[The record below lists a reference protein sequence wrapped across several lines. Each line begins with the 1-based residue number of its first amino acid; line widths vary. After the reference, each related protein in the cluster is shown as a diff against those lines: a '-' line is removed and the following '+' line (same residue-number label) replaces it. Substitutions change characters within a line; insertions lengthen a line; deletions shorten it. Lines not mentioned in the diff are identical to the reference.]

1 MRRGLMIFFV
11 IGLNFIRKL
20 FSDPEDGLRT
30 DLEVA
35 KLHREAEKSAREI
48 LGKLNVFD
56 LVTVVTSLFLEEEI
70 KDDRVNFGKA
80 KGNWFVNNRMKALAE
95 EKDVHVGRI
104 ATLNEQ
110 WKGATRQAIQDR
122 VEFGKKR
129 RESEEA
135 MRELIEKVEKLENE
149 LMQKGKKISEMLAA
163 SQNEETDLNKLRE
176 EHEQEI
182 GKVRKEVVRLQGLLE
197 DVEEENGRMKN
208 AIESLKEDKKTQAS
222 QKEEN
227 DLNMTRKE
235 HEEEVGKAQMEVERL
250 QGLLTEVEE
259 ENDRMKNGIES
270 LKEDKET
277 QAQESRLEIIGMQ
290 QS

>member
-1 MRRGLMIFFV
+1 
-11 IGLNFIRKL
+11 
-20 FSDPEDGLRT
+20 
-30 DLEVA
+30 
-35 KLHREAEKSAREI
+35 
-48 LGKLNVFD
+48 
-56 LVTVVTSLFLEEEI
+56 
-70 KDDRVNFGKA
+70 
-80 KGNWFVNNRMKALAE
+80 
-95 EKDVHVGRI
+95 
-104 ATLNEQ
+104 
-110 WKGATRQAIQDR
+110 
-122 VEFGKKR
+122 
-129 RESEEA
+129 
-135 MRELIEKVEKLENE
+135 
-149 LMQKGKKISEMLAA
+149 MLAA

-208 AIESLKEDKKTQAS
+208 AIESLKEDKKTQDKKIKELECTAIQFINERLELEETIENKNKAAGELIAKLVDNYLRGTRIFVNNC

-227 DLNMTRKE
+227 DLNMIRKE

-259 ENDRMKNGIES
+259 ENDRMKNAIES